1 MYFNIGV
8 LRLYAKFCILNS
20 KLLSVKYLNGVG
32 LYEIVVVF
40 PRQCKTLD
48 MPNANYK
55 ALQRQGRWQ
64 DLREV
69 ESYTADITVSD
80 YADQLNNIAPI

>member
-1 MYFNIGV
+1 
-8 LRLYAKFCILNS
+8 
-20 KLLSVKYLNGVG
+20 
-32 LYEIVVVF
+32 
-40 PRQCKTLD
+40 

-55 ALQRQGRWQ
+55 ALQSQGRWQ